1 MSKMWFITINKS
13 FEVSLAYSE
22 ALMHFSESVLS
33 QTQLLRWFWFNLIFF
48 MKNFN

>member
-33 QTQLLRWFWFNLIFF
+33 QTLKVVLVHPNILMKKFN
-48 MKNFN
+48 